1 MRPLGWLGHELTVL
15 HRKILERLLAPFTM
29 KGHSKMLAINQDKG
43 PQQNQ
48 TMFDLQLLSL
58 QNSEK

>member
-1 MRPLGWLGHELTVL
+1 MNLLL
-15 HRKILERLLAPFTM
+15 HRKILERSLAPFIM

>member
-1 MRPLGWLGHELTVL
+1 
-15 HRKILERLLAPFTM
+15 M
-29 KGHSKMLAINQDKG
+29 KAINQDKG

-48 TMFDLQLLSL
+48 TMFDLELLSL